1 MVNCN
6 LSSLYKSKLYFI
18 CYLTLGQRLSPRTVK
33 VNMWRKISEISTGG
47 INIPYPDT
55 PQYIPFK
62 KLSTLIPW
70 QMKFVFL
77 DVVRSIPQISA
88 SGYFNISKRLF
99 PQVNFHKTASVFY
112 GNFSNHFFL
121 FRQLI
126 GTTLTY
132 FFILCQFQASEK
144 NL

>member
-1 MVNCN
+1 M
-6 LSSLYKSKLYFI
+6 
-18 CYLTLGQRLSPRTVK
+18 
-33 VNMWRKISEISTGG
+33 E
-47 INIPYPDT
+47 
-55 PQYIPFK
+55 
-62 KLSTLIPW
+62 
-70 QMKFVFL
+70 FVFL
-77 DVVRSIPQISA
+77 DMVRSIPQISA

-99 PQVNFHKTASVFY
+99 PQVNFNKKKTPTYFMETYQTISL
-112 GNFSNHFFL
+112 FFV